1 MAITIINT
9 QGTKITVETKD
20 LECPQIIGDLDETRD
35 ETEYG
40 CISSDE
46 VYVALGKIT
55 RAPFTLQVLYKPEG
69 ADGQKEL
76 DDAFYDIVKKNIILE
91 LSDST
96 GSGKKGT
103 LLTFD
108 VMVSGRKMGMP
119 VNGAVTIDYTAKI
132 VGTITKTPAAA

>member
-55 RAPFTLQVLYKPEG
+55 RAPFTLQVLYKAEG
-69 ADGQKEL
+69 TDGQKEL
-76 DDAFYDIVKKNIILE
+76 DDAFYDIIEKEIVIE
-91 LSDST
+91 LSDGAST
-96 GSGKKGT
+96 KKGT
-103 LLTFD
+103 LLTFK

-119 VNGAVTIDYTAKI
+119 VNGAITMDYTAKI
-132 VGTITKTPAAA
+132 VGSIVKTAAAA